1 MKKEKLLVKEIN
13 VLSNVIS
20 KKVNEERRRLVNEK
34 VKKDKEYL
42 GLVKKIDEYNKKL
55 GELGKIEKSF
65 EESIKK
71 IEKKLG
77 LGSRYE
83 DISRVGYLSYNN
95 VLNSNY
101 RKDEFKISINSN
113 DIWENEIYNKLMIE
127 NIDGDLKVDDLI
139 NRVVKEFVSQ

>member
-20 KKVNEERRRLVNEK
+20 KKVNEERRKVVDEK

-55 GELGKIEKSF
+55 GELGKIEKGF

-71 IEKKLG
+71 IEKKLV

-83 DISRVGYLSYNN
+83 GKGRIGYLSYNN

-101 RKDEFKISINSN
+101 RRDEFNIIININ

-139 NRVVKEFVSQ
+139 NRVVKEFVG

>member
-20 KKVNEERRRLVNEK
+20 KKVNEERRKVVDEK

-55 GELGKIEKSF
+55 GELGKIEKGF

-83 DISRVGYLSYNN
+83 GKGRIGYLSYNN

-101 RKDEFKISINSN
+101 RRDEFNIIININ

-139 NRVVKEFVSQ
+139 NRVVKEFVG